1 MATKQAP
8 ILQRARNKDLVMA
21 NALNWQSYPT
31 SKSCTILADSA
42 KFNKM
47 INSENLSK
55 RQAAP
60 LTRNLIVVSGYYGF
74 DNLGDEAILE
84 ELLNE
89 LRRLCAPEEIVVLS
103 GNAQRTTKAYA
114 TPAVNRWQLSCF
126 LRTMRRTKLFISGG
140 GSLFQDTRN
149 LNSIIFYGG
158 QIVMARLSGAKVMI
172 YAQGIGPLK
181 RPASRFLTK
190 CVWRLAQSIT
200 VRDEPSKKL
209 LENWGIS
216 ATLTADPVW
225 CLPQSLLPSA
235 VVQQLPDNGLSVSEN
250 QTQSALLIGIS
261 LRPSSQFPEKA
272 EQTLAEVLKETLPP
286 KSRLLLLPLQM
297 DNDKPI
303 LQSFANA
310 CKSIGLDSELFDTS
324 LLTQPSQWL
333 SLIARVDFLIG
344 MRLHALLIALKSGK
358 PVAGIPYDPKVSH
371 LLELFGQPTLK
382 LEEHEKLKESWTATL
397 SEAFANL
404 PGYALKAQRLSRIM
418 EEEACK
424 NFPIVAKILQS

>member
-1 MATKQAP
+1 MT
-8 ILQRARNKDLVMA
+8 
-21 NALNWQSYPT
+21 
-31 SKSCTILADSA
+31 
-42 KFNKM
+42 
-47 INSENLSK
+47 NSEKLSK

-60 LTRNLIVVSGYYGF
+60 LERNLIVVSGYYGF

-103 GNAQRTTKAYA
+103 GNAQLTTKAYA
-114 TPAVNRWQLSCF
+114 TPAVNRWQVSGF
-126 LRTMRRTKLFISGG
+126 LRTLLRTKLFISGG

-158 QIVMARLSGAKVMI
+158 QIVMARLTGAKVMI
-172 YAQGIGPLK
+172 YAQGIGPLQS
-181 RPASRFLTK
+181 PASKFLTK
-190 CVWRLAQSIT
+190 FVWRLAQAIT

-209 LENWGIS
+209 LESWGIS

-225 CLPQSLLPSA
+225 CLPQSPLPSA
-235 VVQQLPDNGLSVSEN
+235 VLQQLPDKGYLANEN
-250 QTQSALLIGIS
+250 QAQSELLIGIS
-261 LRPSSQFPEKA
+261 LRPYSQFPKMGGQTLA
-272 EQTLAEVLKETLPP
+272 ETLAEVLKETLPK

-297 DNDKPI
+297 DRDKPI

-333 SLIARVDFLIG
+333 SLIAHVDFLIG
-344 MRLHALLIALKSGK
+344 MRLHALLIALKLGK

-371 LLELFGQPTLK
+371 LLEVFGQPTLK
-382 LEEHEKLKESWTATL
+382 LEEQEKLKESWASTL
-397 SEAFANL
+397 TEAFANL
-404 PGYALKAQRLSRIM
+404 PDYALKAHRLSSIM

-424 NFPIVAKILQS
+424 NFPIVARILQS